1 MITNLLKKQYR
12 GEVATSVPP
21 PIGRFWMPYV
31 IALHTLLWAVTP
43 HVWAQQP
50 PPGQQSVVTN
60 INTSLPVIPAASEQP
75 QSIDVHDVQNPV
87 ASLISVPFQGDTYFN
102 YGPYRRTAN
111 VLLIEP
117 VIPFRLSEKWN
128 LIVRA
133 ITPLISEPRISPSQ
147 DSQFGLGN
155 LQPQFYLS
163 PAHAG
168 KILWGLGPQLWL
180 PTATDKSLGVNKWGG
195 GPAGAALTIHGPW
208 VVGAL
213 VNNQWAGSGNNRVNQ
228 LSLNPFANYN
238 LPKGW
243 YFISS
248 GITTADWTK
257 PTDRWTVPIGGG
269 IGRLFRIGLLPV
281 NARVQFLNNV
291 VRPLYTPTWQVQ
303 YQVQFLLPAGSKNK
317 KH

>member
-1 MITNLLKKQYR
+1 MKTNNFLTKHCGAL
-12 GEVATSVPP
+12 ATTVPP
-21 PIGRFWMPYV
+21 PIGRFWIPYV
-31 IALHTLLWAVTP
+31 IVLATLLCPAAP
-43 HVWAQQP
+43 IGWAQEAPRGEQT
-50 PPGQQSVVTN
+50 VVN
-60 INTSLPVIPAASEQP
+60 NLVTSPAATPVVSEQP
-75 QSIDVHDVQNPV
+75 QSVDVHDVQNPV

-168 KILWGLGPQLWL
+168 KILWGLSPQFWL

-213 VNNQWAGSGNNRVNQ
+213 VNNQWAGSGSNRVNQ
-228 LSLNPFANYN
+228 LSFNPFANYN

-257 PTDRWTVPIGGG
+257 PTDRWTVPIGAG
-269 IGRLFRIGLLPV
+269 IGRLFRIGALPV
-281 NARVQFLNNV
+281 NARVQLLNNV
-291 VRPLYTPTWQVQ
+291 VRPLYTPTWQLQ
-303 YQVQFLLPAGSKNK
+303 YQVQFLFPAGSKNK